1 MRFFRHLQKQ
11 PQHEPV
17 DSADQALFVTLI
29 DEYKRMLLK
38 VCWSYTR
45 SSHDRDDLFQEIVG
59 RLWGSF
65 LTCDRSR
72 PFSTWMY
79 RVALNVAIDFHRLRT
94 RRKETIGLDVAHDPP
109 LPHDRT
115 KQEQLEEL
123 HELLHKQN
131 EVDRAILLL
140 SLEGNSHAEIAEIL
154 GTSSSNVGTRLHRV
168 KKSLQQSVLSSTTI
182 R

>member
-1 MRFFRHLQKQ
+1 MRFFRHVQKQ
-11 PQHEPV
+11 QQNTPAE
-17 DSADQALFVTLI
+17 SADQALFVALV
-29 DEYKRMLLK
+29 DEHKRMLLK

-45 SSHDRDDLFQEIVG
+45 SSHDRDDLFQEIVS
-59 RLWGSF
+59 RLWRSF
-65 LTCDRSR
+65 RTYDRSR

-79 RVALNVAIDFHRLRT
+79 RVALNVAIDFHRVRS
-94 RRKETIGLDVAHDPP
+94 RREGTVGLNLAHDPP
-109 LPHDRT
+109 LPHDHT

-123 HELLHKQN
+123 HELLQRQN

-154 GTSSSNVGTRLHRV
+154 GTSASNVGTRLHRV